1 MPSTGLPKLLG
12 FAFVAIASLLVDITA
27 AAAADPFTETYLST
41 YRPSGGGGLAGE
53 PPRLA

>member
-12 FAFVAIASLLVDITA
+12 FAFVAIASLLVYITA

-41 YRPSGGGGLAGE
+41 YRPSGRGGLAGE